1 MLIRQEIEQAI
12 VALEAQRA
20 AFMPEVAEIAIG
32 TLRAKLATFT
42 EPLPAPHQSEGAILI
57 ADMSGFTSLSEF
69 LDAEEVRDMINAVWQ
84 KLDGVIDSW
93 GGRVDKHVGDAV
105 IAFFGLPVPHEDDRE
120 RAVQAALDMQM
131 ELALFN
137 DGHCGK
143 RSVRCRKIRRCG
155 CALGCILAR
164 CCLVQWAAAAST
176 RFWATR

>member
-84 KLDGVIDSW
+84 KLDGVIDALSEH
-93 GGRVDKHVGDAV
+93 RRRPFA
-105 IAFFGLPVPHEDDRE
+105 PHRRPQHNRCIC
-120 RAVQAALDMQM
+120 RARFILKRKQ
-131 ELALFN
+131 E
-137 DGHCGK
+137 DGH
-143 RSVRCRKIRRCG
+143 RRIPTQQHRQG
-155 CALGCILAR
+155 
-164 CCLVQWAAAAST
+164 QNT
-176 RFWATR
+176 RHNSSQNTNGRLQNLH